1 MGLEPMVERT
11 PILTVFCYGV
21 LIVGTIASLTPLY
34 LALGTA
40 SVASS
45 ELNEAGIAIGFG
57 RYLWENLGL
66 AWQRADLG
74 RALFNSLV
82 VAGLVVA
89 GKLVLAT
96 LSAYAI
102 VYFRVGYSRWI
113 FWLVLVTIMLP
124 LEVRIVPTFAVA
136 SNALG
141 PIQALLDRTG
151 LGWVLTH
158 LFGIRINIA
167 WNLIDTYAGL
177 ALPLTATATGT
188 FLFRQFFMTIP
199 PELSEAARLD
209 GAGPLRFFWDILL
222 PLSRTNLAALATL
235 MFLGSWNM
243 YLWPL
248 LVTTDPAM
256 RTAVI
261 AVAGFQPVAGDIFVP
276 EWNLMMAAALIV
288 VVPPIFVIA
297 VAERHFVKGL
307 TGGRS

>member
-21 LIVGTIASLTPLY
+21 LLLGTIASLTPLY

-45 ELNEAGIAIGFG
+45 ELNEAGIAFGFG
-57 RYLWENLGL
+57 RHLWENLGS

-82 VAGLVVA
+82 VAALVVT
-89 GKLVLAT
+89 GKLALST
-96 LSAYAI
+96 LSAFAI

-141 PIQALLDRTG
+141 PLQALVD
-151 LGWVLTH
+151 

-248 LVTTDPAM
+248 LITTDPAM

-261 AVAGFQPVAGDIFVP
+261 AVAGFQPVAGDVFVP

-288 VVPPIFVIA
+288 VIPPVFVIA
-297 VAERHFVKGL
+297 IAERHFVKGL